1 MTESVFE
8 RFEDGW
14 HDWFRHATRH
24 NTAVTSVGD
33 SMLPG
38 DLQAPPAIGAPV
50 SLKAIVDDVK
60 TAAESAEVN
69 IRTVLDQH
77 MPGLIA
83 LAERVEND
91 PLIQAAEAAAL
102 PAGAKQIV
110 ADFITKL
117 AESFPQPAAL
127 VEAAPEPAAA

>member
-8 RFEDGW
+8 RFEDDW
-14 HDWFRHATRH
+14 HDWFRRVTRH
-24 NTAVTSVGD
+24 STAPASDGD
-33 SMLPG
+33 TMLPG
-38 DLQAPPAIGAPV
+38 ETQAPLPSGAPV

-77 MPGLIA
+77 MPGLVA

-102 PAGAKQIV
+102 PPGAKQLV
-110 ADFITKL
+110 ADL
-117 AESFPQPAAL
+117 DYAAL
-127 VEAAPEPAAA
+127 DQMVLEHLMGE